1 MIADVLTRFGLTKK
15 ELAKVLR
22 ISVRTLYRRMNDP
35 TTWTVGE
42 LKRMGELFGWERKE
56 LADFIAE
63 YCSQYPL

>member
-1 MIADVLTRFGLTKK
+1 MIADAMSIYGFTKE

-35 TTWTVGE
+35 KTWTVGE

-56 LADFIAE
+56 LAEFVE
-63 YCSQYPL
+63 RCSF

>member
-1 MIADVLTRFGLTKK
+1 MKLSFEHYGISRE

-22 ISVRTLYRRMNDP
+22 ISVRTLYRRMNDQ

-56 LADFIAE
+56 LAEFVE
-63 YCSQYPL
+63 HCSRYPL

>member
-1 MIADVLTRFGLTKK
+1 MIEGAMIGICLTKE

-22 ISVRTLYRRMNDP
+22 ISVRTLYRRMKDP

-42 LKRMGELFGWERKE
+42 LKRLEELFGWERNT

-63 YCSQYPL
+63 YCLRLP

>member
-1 MIADVLTRFGLTKK
+1 MIADVLTKFGLTKK

-22 ISVRTLYRRMNDP
+22 MSVRTLYRRTNDP

-56 LADFIAE
+56 LAEFVGH
-63 YCSQYPL
+63 CLQYPL